1 VYGDLS
7 IFDILDSTKNAS
19 NIKIYPDGL
28 VYLAYEQELK
38 SQGVRGLFSIPDKS
52 LNRSFIIP
60 PVILPPQD
68 NDFRTDSISQVVDF
82 DLSPEKLYEIAL
94 KSGGINYSTSII
106 PSSSQLEYQIAVYF
120 PDFISNS
127 TQKPLNQVVEGTGT
141 LPLADYTMHLDNNKF
156 NMKLVLILKKH
167 SNPVAIAPG
176 TSITLSLNFANLEF
190 NYIKGFLG
198 DQSVSIDAEQ
208 VKIPAFKNAFQQASV
223 SLAQPLISIT
233 TVNENGVPCLVDFK
247 TLEARKDDGTSL
259 PVTLDPANPVS
270 IAYPGVLGTSASTGI
285 AITNT
290 KEVLDFAPSEFY
302 YQADVRINKGLT
314 SGDNF
319 LLDTSKL
326 RMKMN
331 VEIPLYGSASGI
343 TLRDTINLN
352 LSDVDQSNISSASL
366 KLKLINQLPLQ
377 GDVQFYLT
385 DDNYNIIG
393 ELLPDGQ
400 TTLIK
405 GSTVDASGELQSP
418 GIYDNSIKL
427 NDDEI
432 AQIFKAKH
440 IIVLALLSTSEVN
453 GNFPDVKFK
462 STYKLNID
470 VGISAKFKLSV
481 DL

>member
-1 VYGDLS
+1 
-7 IFDILDSTKNAS
+7 
-19 NIKIYPDGL
+19 
-28 VYLAYEQELK
+28 
-38 SQGVRGLFSIPDKS
+38 
-52 LNRSFIIP
+52 
-60 PVILPPQD
+60 
-68 NDFRTDSISQVVDF
+68 
-82 DLSPEKLYEIAL
+82 
-94 KSGGINYSTSII
+94 
-106 PSSSQLEYQIAVYF
+106 
-120 PDFISNS
+120 
-127 TQKPLNQVVEGTGT
+127 
-141 LPLADYTMHLDNNKF
+141 
-156 NMKLVLILKKH
+156 MKLVLILKKH